1 MPPHATGPAH
11 TPVQTGGAATSH
23 GSRFRTPASLTPGK
37 PGVLSEPQYP
47 FCEMGR
53 RSSALSASWQYCEA
67 RRRYVPMEALRETYH
82 AIHILRTVGLSKL
95 PEEHVPSTKEP
106 SLPRLHPLT
115 PRFLSS
121 HIPEFREIV
130 RHPNLKKAS
139 TLIPQL
145 QEDDREGSHVTVF
158 SPGLAMLQLSRYKS
172 NYREAN
178 KKRKDGG
185 SNQP

>member
-1 MPPHATGPAH
+1 M
-11 TPVQTGGAATSH
+11 
-23 GSRFRTPASLTPGK
+23 
-37 PGVLSEPQYP
+37 
-47 FCEMGR
+47 
-53 RSSALSASWQYCEA
+53 
-67 RRRYVPMEALRETYH
+67 RYVPMKALRETYH

-130 RHPNLKKAS
+130 HHPNLKKAS
-139 TLIPQL
+139 ALIPQL

-185 SNQP
+185 SDQPCALSVLCGCLPSPLHCQVRSLCGDCWTHLSRALRPCRGHCLGERNYMHLRPHSRAKKKLFLVWISKG